1 MKRYQYITLCFKG
14 LFAGLIFIVFVSCQK
29 QKDWLDAR
37 VNLNSIVPSRL
48 QDYQAMLN
56 ADYMF
61 QGQGFLSV
69 VGNGQFSLSE
79 ADYNA
84 ITVGVTKNAYIW
96 AKDIYEGLFNS
107 DWEAQYKMVAVSN
120 VCLEGLEKIQPSAA
134 TRADYDQVKGAAH
147 FYRGLAFYQ
156 LLQVY
161 APHYSLSSATTDP
174 GIPIRLSSDVNIKY
188 NRSSVKDCYDQV
200 VKDVKASISLLSEQ
214 SNVQVQP
221 TKTAAKALLARIY
234 LVMEKWNEAAQMAGE
249 VLTTHSSLLDFNSL
263 SVSSSLPFPT
273 LQNKHPEVVH
283 YQQMDSYSGYSSNNT
298 VFDTL
303 LYNSYANN
311 DLRRSIFFRL
321 VNGKPVF
328 KGYYTGING
337 TPFGGIATNEVY
349 LIHSEAL
356 ARTGNINMAMQVL
369 NQLLQKRWRTGTYV
383 PMTAS
388 NQDDAVKKIIEERR
402 KELPFT
408 GNLVWTDLRRLNSDS
423 RFAKT
428 LRRVVGSATYELL
441 PNSIRYVLPI
451 PDGEIK
457 LTGITQNPR

>member
-1 MKRYQYITLCFKG
+1 MKTYQYTTLCFKG
-14 LFAGLIFIVFVSCQK
+14 LLWGLFLFAFMSCQK

-37 VNLNSIVPSRL
+37 VNLNSVVPSRL

-79 ADYNA
+79 ADFNA
-84 ITVGVTKNAYIW
+84 ISVGVVQKAYIW

-120 VCLEGLEKIQPSAA
+120 VCLEGLEKIQPSA
-134 TRADYDQVKGAAH
+134 TTKADYDQVKGSAH

-161 APHYSLSSATTDP
+161 APHYLASSASTDF
-174 GIPIRLSSDVNIKY
+174 GIPLRLSSDVNLKY
-188 NRSSVKDCYDQV
+188 NRSSVKDCYDQII
-200 VKDVKASISLLSEQ
+200 KDLETSISLLSDQ

-234 LVMEKWNEAAQMAGE
+234 LVMEKWNEAAQLAGE
-249 VLTTHSSLLDFNSL
+249 VLTTNSSLLDFNTL
-263 SVSSSLPFPT
+263 SVSSSIPFPT
-273 LQNKHPEVVH
+273 LQNKHPEVIH
-283 YQQMDSYSGYSSNNT
+283 YQQMDFFSGYSSNNT
-298 VFDTL
+298 VFDSL
-303 LYNSYANN
+303 LYQSYALN
-311 DLRRSIFFRL
+311 DLRRAIFFRL
-321 VNGKPVF
+321 VSGKPIF
-328 KGYYTGING
+328 KGYYTGITG
-337 TPFGGIATNEVY
+337 VPFGGIATNEVY
-349 LIHSEAL
+349 LIRSEAL

-369 NQLLQKRWRTGTYV
+369 NELLQKRWRTGTYV
-383 PMTAS
+383 PITAS
-388 NQDDAVKKIIEERR
+388 NQDEAVKKIIEERR

-428 LRRVVGSATYELL
+428 LKRVVGSSIYELL

-451 PDGEIK
+451 PDVEIK